1 MSLALATD
9 IQGPVA
15 AGIVQKSSACGYRR
29 NLKLRVLP
37 HP

>member
-1 MSLALATD
+1 MSLALAID

-15 AGIVQKSSACGYRR
+15 AGVVQKPSACGYRR
-29 NLKLRVLP
+29 NLTLRVLP